1 MVKLNLTKTA
11 VLQLEKLAENKP
23 IEKYLEEKVLMM
35 LVNEI
40 TAGDVERTQKAIKQ
54 AQNDLNKKREEVMD
68 ELLENPKK
76 EGGDKK

>member
-11 VLQLEKLAENKP
+11 VLQLEKLAEDKP

-40 TAGDVERTQKAIKQ
+40 TAGDVENTQKAIKQ
-54 AQNDLNKKREEVMD
+54 AQDDLNKKREEVMN
-68 ELLENPKK
+68 ELLERKEVEKK
-76 EGGDKK
+76 

>member
-11 VLQLEKLAENKP
+11 VLQLEKLAEDKP

-40 TAGDVERTQKAIKQ
+40 TAGDVENTQKVIKQ
-54 AQNDLNKKREEVMD
+54 AQDDLNKKREEVMD
-68 ELLENPKK
+68 ELLENFKKK
-76 EGGDKK
+76 EGDK

>member
-11 VLQLEKLAENKP
+11 VLQLEKLAEDKP

-40 TAGDVERTQKAIKQ
+40 TAGDVENTQKAIKQ
-54 AQNDLNKKREEVMD
+54 AQDDLNKKREEVMD
-68 ELLENPKK
+68 ELLERKEVEKK
-76 EGGDKK
+76 

>member
-11 VLQLEKLAENKP
+11 VLQLEKLAEDKP

-40 TAGDVERTQKAIKQ
+40 TAGDVESTQKP
-54 AQNDLNKKREEVMD
+54 LNRLRMI
-68 ELLENPKK
+68 
-76 EGGDKK
+76 

>member
-40 TAGDVERTQKAIKQ
+40 TAGDVENTQKAIKQ
-54 AQNDLNKKREEVMD
+54 AQDDLNKKREEVMN
-68 ELLENPKK
+68 ELLERKEVEKK
-76 EGGDKK
+76 

>member
-11 VLQLEKLAENKP
+11 VLQLEKLAEDKP

-40 TAGDVERTQKAIKQ
+40 TAGDVENTQKAIKQ
-54 AQNDLNKKREEVMD
+54 AQDDLNKKREEVMN
-68 ELLENPKK
+68 ELLERK
-76 EGGDKK
+76 EGNK